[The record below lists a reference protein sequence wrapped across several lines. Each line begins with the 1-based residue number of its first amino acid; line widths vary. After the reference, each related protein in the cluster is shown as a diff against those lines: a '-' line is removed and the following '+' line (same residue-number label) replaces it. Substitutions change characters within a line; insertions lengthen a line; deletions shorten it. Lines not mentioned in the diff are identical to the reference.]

1 MVVYGVSTYQNQ
13 LNSYDIFFE
22 YSMKID
28 VSGSKINTMW
38 SKTICGTN
46 LLSYKINF
54 FFFFE
59 LGIFGLPWL
68 GNLKLEIS
76 SASNP
81 WELLSTSSWN

>member
-81 WELLSTSSWN
+81 WELLSTSS